1 MSLLSSLFSTSLTP
15 AWTADVRSALWRVM
29 FSADGCIILEDRD
42 TVNKTAVFSCVDA
55 LSGKVVWSE
64 RSMGEPW
71 WIGLS
76 AVTAQRVYL
85 HGFRKPDMPEPWTIT
100 AADRSTGSV
109 LWKNE
114 QCAFHSASDSA
125 LFGYRDLFERRVYYR
140 VDPATGT
147 ILEEFDALP
156 ADAPDAA
163 GNERTDFT
171 FPEAVL
177 PSDPQILAVHPD
189 ARDAASA
196 EQIICGRYDLLSM
209 YHPVAGDVPTLKN
222 RLTIVDTQTKKKV
235 YSIVMNGETPYP
247 VPDSFFVDKERV
259 YYVHERRTL
268 VAVDLPR

>member
-1 MSLLSSLFSTSLTP
+1 MSLLSSLFSTSLSP

-29 FSADGCIILEDRD
+29 FSFDGHIILEDRD
-42 TVNKTAVFSCVDA
+42 TVNKSAVFSCVNAKDG
-55 LSGKVVWSE
+55 SMVWSG

-76 AVTAQRVYL
+76 AVTKDRVYL

-100 AADRSTGSV
+100 AADRATGSV

-114 QCAFHSASDSA
+114 QCAFHSASDDTVFA
-125 LFGYRDLFERRVYYR
+125 YRDLFERRVYYR
-140 VDPATGT
+140 VDPANGN

-177 PSDPQILAVHPD
+177 PSDPEVLSVHPD

-196 EQIICGRYDLLSM
+196 ERIVMGRFDLLSM
-209 YHPVAGDVPTLKN
+209 YHPMAGEVPTLKN
-222 RLTIVDTQTKKKV
+222 RLTIVDSHAKKKV
-235 YSIVMNGETPYP
+235 YSVVMNGETPYP
-247 VPDSFFVDKERV
+247 VPDSFFVDQQRI